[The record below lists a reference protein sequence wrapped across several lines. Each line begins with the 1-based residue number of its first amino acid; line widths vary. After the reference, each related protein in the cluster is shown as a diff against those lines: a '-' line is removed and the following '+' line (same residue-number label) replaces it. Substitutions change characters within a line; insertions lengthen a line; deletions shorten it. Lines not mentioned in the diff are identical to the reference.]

1 MTAFS
6 ISIRWY
12 LAMMA
17 LGLLRA
23 PALAVPQAANAPPT
37 AISNGYRIA
46 GTVVSKTDGHPLGR
60 ARITIRDAK
69 DQQKFQFIITSENGK
84 FEFGGFPAGK
94 FSLEGAKRGFL
105 SASYDQHD
113 QFSTAIV
120 TDAGLDTEHL
130 VLRLAPN
137 ALIAGHVL
145 DEVGEPVRHA
155 TVRLYYND
163 HSGGVDRVRQSRGA
177 QTDDQGTYEMT
188 PLPPGTYFVSAS
200 AQPWYTLHPNLH
212 PAESESHGQAAA
224 VDRSLDVAYPVTFYG
239 DVTDAESAT
248 PIPVR
253 GGDHLQVD
261 IHLNPVPAL
270 RVVFHV
276 QDNGK
281 NGFTTPQLQQQT
293 FDGFTF
299 VEPSVV
305 QQISPGLMEVTG
317 IPAGRYNVRVASGGN
332 WQQLNG
338 VDLSKD
344 GAQIDTT
351 NAEALSQVKVSVQVP
366 GEATIPPRLAVG
378 LRSGNRLLT
387 ALQVVD
393 PKGGKGEKG
402 ETEFSQ
408 LVPGSYEVVVRSS
421 AMRYSIA
428 HMAAEGAQVSGHTLT
443 VAAGSSV
450 SLSLTLV
457 GGNVEV
463 EGVVK
468 KADKGFAGAMVVL
481 VPRNPEM
488 NRDLF
493 RRDQSD
499 LDGTFTLHGVVPGA
513 YTLLAI
519 ENGWDLDWSQ
529 PGVIAAY
536 LKHGRTIQIGNQA
549 ARPMSV
555 ADPIEVQSK

>member
-1 MTAFS
+1 
-6 ISIRWY
+6 
-12 LAMMA
+12 L
-17 LGLLRA
+17 
-23 PALAVPQAANAPPT
+23 PAA
-37 AISNGYRIA
+37 
-46 GTVVSKTDGHPLGR
+46 
-60 ARITIRDAK
+60 
-69 DQQKFQFIITSENGK
+69 
-84 FEFGGFPAGK
+84 K
-94 FSLEGAKRGFL
+94 FSLEGAKHGFI

-113 QFSTAIV
+113 QLSTAIV
-120 TDAGLDTEHL
+120 TGAGLDSENL

-137 ALIAGHVL
+137 ALITGHIL

-155 TVRLYYND
+155 TVTLYYDD
-163 HSGGVDRVRQSRGA
+163 HSGGVDRIRQSRGA
-177 QTDDQGTYEMT
+177 QTDDQGKYEMT

-200 AQPWYTLHPNLH
+200 AQPWYAIHPNLQ
-212 PAESESHGQAAA
+212 PAESESQGQAAA

-270 RVVFHV
+270 RVLFRIP
-276 QDNGK
+276 DKGR
-281 NGFTTPQLQQQT
+281 NGFTTQLQQPT
-293 FDGFTF
+293 FDGSTF
-299 VEPSVV
+299 VQPSGV
-305 QQISPGLMEVTG
+305 QHISPGLMEITG
-317 IPAGRYNVRVASGGN
+317 IPAGRYNVRISSGEN

-344 GAQIDTT
+344 GEQIDTS

-387 ALQVVD
+387 ALQIVD
-393 PKGGKGEKG
+393 PKGEKGEKG

-408 LVPGSYEVVVRSS
+408 LAPGSYEVVVRGS
-421 AMRYSIA
+421 ARRYSIA

-443 VAAGSSV
+443 LAAGSAV

-463 EGVVK
+463 EGLVK
-468 KADKGFAGAMVVL
+468 KAGKGFAGAIVVL

-499 LDGTFTLHGVVPGA
+499 LDGTFTLRGVVPGV

-549 ARPMSV
+549 VRPMSV